1 MANSCFIEHSSQNMV
16 SYGNNVYFRDKLSTM
31 KRFVI
36 YMVLLAFAL
45 NASGQDKIKWHSI
58 EEAIQLASK
67 DPRILVIDVYTDWC
81 GWCKRMDASTFS
93 DPKVVEMMNKHFYPV
108 KMNAEG
114 KEDVIIGDR
123 TFKFVDN
130 GRRGYHEIA
139 AIVTKGRLSY
149 PTISY
154 LDAQGKVLEA
164 APGYKT
170 ADQFRVYLAFYA
182 EDAYKNQ
189 SFDEFSAVFAKG
201 EKSVI
206 QNL

>member
-1 MANSCFIEHSSQNMV
+1 
-16 SYGNNVYFRDKLSTM
+16 
-31 KRFVI
+31 
-36 YMVLLAFAL
+36 
-45 NASGQDKIKWHSI
+45 
-58 EEAIQLASK
+58 
-67 DPRILVIDVYTDWC
+67 
-81 GWCKRMDASTFS
+81 
-93 DPKVVEMMNKHFYPV
+93 
-108 KMNAEG
+108 MNAEG

-154 LDAQGKVLEA
+154 VDAQGKVLEA
-164 APGYKT
+164 APGFKT
-170 ADQFRVYLAFYA
+170 AEQFRVYLAYYA
-182 EDAYKNQ
+182 EGAYKAQ
-189 SFDEFSAVFAKG
+189 SFDEFSAAFAAG